1 MTTTAT
7 DPRTYRTTYTAIW
20 ALGAIAFAGLIVAGY
35 PFVGSLAFFLAA
47 AVAIGL
53 SAQSEAIMFDE
64 RDEAVF
70 GDAGR
75 WTIAIVGLA
84 SAVVFPTMTALRAL
98 DYVEWPLWFAHLGY
112 FVAGLFAVWFAM
124 VLLARY
130 QR

>member
-7 DPRTYRTTYTAIW
+7 DPGTYRTTYTALW
-20 ALGAIAFAGLIVAGY
+20 AIGAIAFAGLIVAGL
-35 PFVGSLAFFLAA
+35 PFVGALAFFFAA
-47 AVAIGL
+47 AAAIGI
-53 SAQSEAIMFDE
+53 STQSKTVMFDE

-75 WTIAIVGLA
+75 WTIAIVGIA
-84 SAVVFPTMTALRAL
+84 SGVVFPTMTALRAL
-98 DYVEWPLWFAHLGY
+98 GRVEWPLWFTHLAY
-112 FVAGLFAVWFAM
+112 FVAGLFAVWLAM